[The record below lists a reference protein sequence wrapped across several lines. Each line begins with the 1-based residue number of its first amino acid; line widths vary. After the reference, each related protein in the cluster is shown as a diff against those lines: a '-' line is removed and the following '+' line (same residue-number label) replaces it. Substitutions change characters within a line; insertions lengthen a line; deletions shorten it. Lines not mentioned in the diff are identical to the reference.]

1 MRMDQG
7 RRGRRG
13 AGNRKGMG
21 RENKQGYWGGG
32 DGEW

>member
-1 MRMDQG
+1 MRMDQ
-7 RRGRRG
+7 GRRG

-21 RENKQGYWGGG
+21 RESKQGYWGG